1 MAARGSPPTPPVV
14 AKKSPRLGDAM
25 GENKLD
31 LQQQVQQLQQM
42 SQQLQSVTGQRQQF
56 EALQAEAEMAIEAL
70 EGLADDAAV
79 YRNVGSMLI
88 QDASKDAAMTRLKDD
103 LETMEV
109 RIKRVKAQE
118 DELKKSVDAM
128 QAKLQAVFAKQQ

>member
-1 MAARGSPPTPPVV
+1 MAARGSPPTPPVA